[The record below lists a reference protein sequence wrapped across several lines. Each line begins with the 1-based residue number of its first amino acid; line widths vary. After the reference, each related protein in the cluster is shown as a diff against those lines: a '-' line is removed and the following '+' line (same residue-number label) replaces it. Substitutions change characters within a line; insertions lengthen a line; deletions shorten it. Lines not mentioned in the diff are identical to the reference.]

1 MKYFISLLLSLALV
15 MQWGGESVLTSA
27 AVTDNTGTSH
37 LELLVGEPA
46 DGEPQTIFDWFRK
59 MWLALS
65 TVDTNTAQLAGKI
78 DQMSADMASMKSLI
92 KSQNATV
99 GGGCY
104 FTVYSKDYP
113 FLDTFKV
120 RVTDG
125 TSTKS
130 SYINFNED
138 SEYYSAELRVPT
150 TSSTVD
156 VFILDPDTNEEQVK
170 FTATGVNTTS
180 GYANINLDPLFAGAY
195 ATPLEKNKKLAT
207 VMYKSSIVTQNTSW
221 LPTVCNNLANHQ
233 EHFQDF
239 LLSCAGLNVASQNFE
254 QLYANESEFLSVV
267 DSNAGSWL
275 LANSTFGNYVAN
287 SRPLLRS
294 ISFDSIAINV
304 VESTTSFHTYLNST
318 ALQKLTS
325 TEAGGVENTVS
336 GNLLVLSVTSGSR
349 GGASSC
355 HEYVGTLYYSG
366 STRSQRYYLTARRAG
381 LRGSTLYTKS
391 ENTQTL
397 ISAGSCSGFL
407 EYGNTGDRGWSNW
420 GEWEYWHGSDSTSAS
435 VSVNAYKFA
444 DNVLVQEYPGANI
457 AVPAWTIED
466 RYSATD
472 PIVVNTGSQSA
483 SSSTADSVITYIDLD
498 AVD

>member
-1 MKYFISLLLSLALV
+1 MLNTVY
-15 MQWGGESVLTSA
+15 WGGNLVYA

-59 MWLALS
+59 MWLTLS

-120 RVTDG
+120 HVTDG

-130 SYINFNED
+130 SYINYNED
-138 SEYYSAELRVPT
+138 SEYYAAELRVPT

-170 FTATGVNTTS
+170 LTATGVNTTS

-195 ATPLEKNKKLAT
+195 ATPLEKNKKLST

-239 LLSCAGLNVASQNFE
+239 LLSCADLSVTSQNFE

-267 DSNAGSWL
+267 ASNAGSWL

-287 SRPLLRS
+287 SRSLLQS
-294 ISFDSIAINV
+294 ISFNQNCINK
-304 VESTTSFHTYLNST
+304 VESTSGFHTYLNNT
-318 ALQKLTS
+318 TLPKLTS
-325 TEAGGVENTVS
+325 TKAGGVENIVS
-336 GNLLVLSVTSGSR
+336 GNLLILSVTSGSR
-349 GGASSC
+349 GGSSSC
-355 HEYVGTLYYSG
+355 HEYVGVRYYSSPG
-366 STRSQRYYLTARRAG
+366 SYADNLYINGRSAG
-381 LRGSTLYTKS
+381 LRGNVVYTKYG
-391 ENTQTL
+391 NMQTI

-407 EYGNTGDRGWSNW
+407 EYGHSGNRGWSSW
-420 GEWEYWHGSDSTSAS
+420 HEWENWHGSSSTSAS
-435 VSVNAYKFA
+435 TFNSVYKFA
-444 DNVLVQEYPGANI
+444 DTVQVQAFPAASI
-457 AVPAWTIED
+457 IMPAWTIEQHTSSED
-466 RYSATD
+466 D
-472 PIVVNTGSQSA
+472 IVVNTGSQYA
-483 SSSTADSVITYIDLD
+483 GDSTANSVITYIDLD